1 VLRFVALAIL
11 GCLVFLVLRAT
22 LSAFVAGFRGGSR
35 GSQPRQPSQALRD
48 DLVKDPVC
56 ETYIPRRK
64 AVARTT
70 AGNTYY
76 FCSAGCADRF
86 TAA

>member
-1 VLRFVALAIL
+1 MLRFVALAVL

-22 LSAFVAGFRGGSR
+22 LSAFFAGFRGSSR
-35 GSQPRQPSQALRD
+35 AAQPRQALRD

-70 AGNTYY
+70 AGTTRY
-76 FCSAGCADRF
+76 FCSASCADRF
-86 TAA
+86 AA

>member
-1 VLRFVALAIL
+1 MLRFVALAVL
-11 GCLVFLVLRAT
+11 GCLIFLVVRAT

-35 GSQPRQPSQALRD
+35 PRQPRQALRD

-64 AVARTT
+64 AVARTA
-70 AGNTYY
+70 AGTTRY

-86 TAA
+86 AG

>member
-1 VLRFVALAIL
+1 VLRFVALAVL
-11 GCLVFLVLRAT
+11 GFLIFLVLRAA
-22 LSAFVAGFRGGSR
+22 LSAFMGGFRGGSR
-35 GSQPRQPSQALRD
+35 SAQPRPALRD

-70 AGNTYY
+70 AGTTHY

-86 TAA
+86 AGA